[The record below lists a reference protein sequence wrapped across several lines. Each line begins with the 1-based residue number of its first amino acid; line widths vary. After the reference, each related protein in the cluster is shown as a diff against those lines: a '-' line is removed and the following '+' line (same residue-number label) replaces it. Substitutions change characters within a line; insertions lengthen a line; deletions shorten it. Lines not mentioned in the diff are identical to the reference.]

1 VRGICA
7 NRYADGADTCAVVL
21 LRIKIESVSPEK
33 NACVERCVEILI
45 SSCFS
50 PYEHQSLT
58 NQSQIKTFSEEY
70 IKAGALDNFEYIKNF
85 NALKT

>member
-1 VRGICA
+1 M
-7 NRYADGADTCAVVL
+7 ADKEKERKRVTA
-21 LRIKIESVSPEK
+21 LRSKRSLSVKKEVSDI

-45 SSCFS
+45 SLCFS

-58 NQSQIKTFSEEY
+58 NKSQIKTFSEEY